1 MNKNEWILCPIC
13 GGKTI
18 GHMIAQILE
27 AWESLWEKV
36 RQSREQK
43 HRRLL
48 EAWKQERLREFAV
61 EKGYQIRFKW

>member
-1 MNKNEWILCPIC
+1 MVS
-13 GGKTI
+13 
-18 GHMIAQILE
+18 QILE

-48 EAWKQERLREFAV
+48 EAWKQERLREYTV
-61 EKGYQIRFKW
+61 EKGFQIRFEWWAE